1 MKVFVDECVTSR
13 LLPHLVGCD
22 LTHISSTPWRGK
34 QNGEL
39 LRLVERSYDVFLT
52 TDRHLPEQQNLNRFH
67 LAFVCLR
74 GRSNKVED
82 LLPLV
87 PDLRALADRA
97 VSTGMAPPSDETFRG
112 TLQGRTPEGDPATVI
127 VTRRGIGQAGRVWV
141 TFLGAIKT
149 TQVLT
154 DDQADQL
161 AELIHT
167 ARRAPGLSG

>member
-13 LLPHLVGCD
+13 LLPHLAGRD

-39 LRLVERSYDVFLT
+39 LLLVERSYDVFLT
-52 TDRHLPEQQNLNRFH
+52 TDSHLPEQQNLTRFH

-87 PDLRALADRA
+87 PDLLAAL
-97 VSTGMAPPSDETFRG
+97 
-112 TLQGRTPEGDPATVI
+112 
-127 VTRRGIGQAGRVWV
+127 
-141 TFLGAIKT
+141 
-149 TQVLT
+149 
-154 DDQADQL
+154 DQI
-161 AELIHT
+161 ESGGY
-167 ARRAPGLSG
+167 APGDLHMIGPK